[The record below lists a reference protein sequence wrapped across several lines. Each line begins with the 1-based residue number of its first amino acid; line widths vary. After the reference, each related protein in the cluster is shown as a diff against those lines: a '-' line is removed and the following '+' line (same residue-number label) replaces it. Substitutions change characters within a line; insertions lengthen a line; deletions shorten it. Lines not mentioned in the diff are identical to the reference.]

1 MVMYDSATSIAR
13 FAIAILTGS
22 AVFMT
27 GCSDTTTNNSPAV
40 SQTQATDNSPAIQ
53 SVGFETD
60 HMAWIPGGTF
70 AMGSDDEKPDERP
83 IHQVTVAGFWMDKT
97 EVTNRQFAEF
107 VNETKYVTVAEQK
120 PDPLDFP
127 GVPADKLVPGA
138 VVFDPPPGNVPL
150 NNHRAWWVWRQG
162 ADWQHPT
169 GPDDSIDS
177 REEHPVVNVC
187 WFDAMAYAEW
197 MTKRTGVTHRLPT
210 EAEWEFAARG
220 GLDRKKYIWGEE
232 LKPDEKCIANFW
244 QGRFPNQNTIEDG
257 FRITAEQL
265 DEICAGN
272 PGQPR
277 ILVLNDPSN
286 PTGRTYPGE
295 ELQQIAEVA
304 RRHRVVVLSDEIYGK
319 LHHDGEHVSI
329 VPMYPEGTIFSGGL
343 SSWSLFGR
351 RFVGFGF
358 CVFLSFMRFSF
369 GMFFAMRF
377 CFCMSLFSMF
387 IAMLVA
393 GWF

>member
-1 MVMYDSATSIAR
+1 MVMYDSANSIAR

-27 GCSDTTTNNSPAV
+27 GCSDTATNNSPAV

-53 SVGFETD
+53 AVGFETD

-150 NNHRAWWVWRQG
+150 SNHRAWWVWRQG

-169 GPDDSIDS
+169 GPDDSIDGM
-177 REEHPVVNVC
+177 EEHPVVNVC

-197 MTKRTGVTHRLPT
+197 MTKRTGVTHRI
-210 EAEWEFAARG
+210 AHRG
-220 GLDRKKYIWGEE
+220 
-232 LKPDEKCIANFW
+232 
-244 QGRFPNQNTIEDG
+244 
-257 FRITAEQL
+257 
-265 DEICAGN
+265 
-272 PGQPR
+272 
-277 ILVLNDPSN
+277 
-286 PTGRTYPGE
+286 
-295 ELQQIAEVA
+295 
-304 RRHRVVVLSDEIYGK
+304 
-319 LHHDGEHVSI
+319 
-329 VPMYPEGTIFSGGL
+329 
-343 SSWSLFGR
+343 
-351 RFVGFGF
+351 
-358 CVFLSFMRFSF
+358 
-369 GMFFAMRF
+369 
-377 CFCMSLFSMF
+377 
-387 IAMLVA
+387 
-393 GWF
+393 

>member
-1 MVMYDSATSIAR
+1 MVMYDSETSIVR

-53 SVGFETD
+53 VVGFETD

-107 VNETKYVTVAEQK
+107 VNGTKYVTVAEQK

-169 GPDDSIDS
+169 
-177 REEHPVVNVC
+177 
-187 WFDAMAYAEW
+187 W
-197 MTKRTGVTHRLPT
+197 
-210 EAEWEFAARG
+210 
-220 GLDRKKYIWGEE
+220 
-232 LKPDEKCIANFW
+232 
-244 QGRFPNQNTIEDG
+244 
-257 FRITAEQL
+257 
-265 DEICAGN
+265 
-272 PGQPR
+272 PG
-277 ILVLNDPSN
+277 D
-286 PTGRTYPGE
+286 
-295 ELQQIAEVA
+295 
-304 RRHRVVVLSDEIYGK
+304 
-319 LHHDGEHVSI
+319 
-329 VPMYPEGTIFSGGL
+329 
-343 SSWSLFGR
+343 
-351 RFVGFGF
+351 
-358 CVFLSFMRFSF
+358 
-369 GMFFAMRF
+369 
-377 CFCMSLFSMF
+377 
-387 IAMLVA
+387 
-393 GWF
+393 

>member
-1 MVMYDSATSIAR
+1 MVMYDSETSIVR

-53 SVGFETD
+53 VVGFETD

-83 IHQVTVAGFWMDKT
+83 IHQVNVAGFWMDKT

-107 VNETKYVTVAEQK
+107 VNGTKYVTVAEQK

-169 GPDDSIDS
+169 GPDDSIDGM
-177 REEHPVVNVC
+177 EEHPVVNVC

-197 MTKRTGVTHRLPT
+197 MTERTGVKHRLPT

-220 GLDRKKYIWGEE
+220 GLDGKKYIWGEE

-244 QGRFPNQNTIEDG
+244 QGRFPNQNTTEDG
-257 FRITAEQL
+257 FRMSAPVGQFSANGYGL
-265 DEICAGN
+265 YDMAGN
-272 PGQPR
+272 VWEWCMDWYRADYYGESPKVNPKGPATSFDPNEPNTAKR
-277 ILVLNDPSN
+277 ITRGGSFLCSELYC
-286 PTGRTYPGE
+286 TGYRP
-295 ELQQIAEVA
+295 AA
-304 RRHRVVVLSDEIYGK
+304 RMKTSPD
-319 LHHDGEHVSI
+319 
-329 VPMYPEGTIFSGGL
+329 TGL
-343 SSWSLFGR
+343 SHT
-351 RFVGFGF
+351 GF
-358 CVFLSFMRFSF
+358 R
-369 GMFFAMRF
+369 
-377 CFCMSLFSMF
+377 
-387 IAMLVA
+387 LVA
-393 GWF
+393 EGSTPEKK